1 METMQ
6 LGFISLIP
14 TIVMFVFVFWTKR
27 MLLSFTIA
35 TLVGSVLIG
44 GFTFPTVWLDKLQT
58 AWAAGTCG
66 YLVVMLSLF
75 GILIKLLDVSGY
87 SLEFANWMGKYANTR
102 RKAMLITFAMG
113 WLIFVDD
120 YLNNMA
126 VSTAMKN
133 ICDKHKIP
141 RTLFGFLVNCTAA
154 PVCVLIPVSTWAAFY
169 SGLFEEM
176 NVRVNG
182 TGLGAYIAGMPF
194 LFYPVILLLI
204 CFLIIIGVFPL
215 LGITKKDNEL
225 AMQTGIVCSK
235 EESLDGKELHA
246 DSSNSGETQT
256 KNNPLKFLATMIT
269 IVTITIVTKNVMVA
283 CMGAI
288 VVVVGIIVFEK
299 KLKLTEVFSH
309 SFEGI
314 ASMLTVDATIALA
327 LTLVEINKTTGM
339 TDYVITVLTPL
350 LNGSIFAAIVFAFCG
365 AYVFFAGGFWDGS
378 MIFAPIVVP
387 IAVALGVNPLLS
399 CMALVC
405 AATLGSTTFVAG
417 DAVMITSGAVEIKPY
432 YQMLGTF
439 PYALI
444 GYILTIIGFAITGFI
459 VK

>member
-1 METMQ
+1 METMN

-27 MLLSFTIA
+27 MILSFTVA
-35 TLVGSVLIG
+35 TLVGAVLIG
-44 GFTFPTVWLDKLQT
+44 GVNFPFVWLEQLQT

-66 YLVVMLSLF
+66 YLIIMLSLF

-87 SLEFANWMGKYANTR
+87 ALEFANWLGKYANTR
-102 RKAMLITFAMG
+102 KKAMIITFILG

-126 VSTAMKN
+126 VSTAMKK
-133 ICDKHKIP
+133 ICDKHRIP

-154 PVCVLIPVSTWAAFY
+154 PVCVLIPVSTWAVFY
-169 SGLFEEM
+169 AGLFEE
-176 NVRVNG
+176 NGVTVNG
-182 TGLGAYIAGMPF
+182 TGLGAYISGMPF
-194 LFYPVILLLI
+194 LFYPAILLLI

-215 LGITKKDNEL
+215 IGLTRKDNEV
-225 AMQTGIVCSK
+225 AVKTGIVCSK
-235 EESLDGKELHA
+235 EENLEGNELYADDSA
-246 DSSNSGETQT
+246 DSEVMC
-256 KNNPLKFLATMIT
+256 KNNHLNFFITLFVIVAIKFIT
-269 IVTITIVTKNVMVA
+269 QNVMFA

-288 VVVVGIIVFEK
+288 ATVFVIIVIEK
-299 KLKLTEVFSH
+299 KLKLTEIFTNA
-309 SFEGI
+309 FEGI
-314 ASMLTVDATIALA
+314 ASMLMVDVTIALA
-327 LTLVEINKTTGM
+327 LTLVEINKVTGM
-339 TDYVITVLTPL
+339 TGYVIEVLTPL

-387 IAVALGVNPLLS
+387 IAVALGVNPILS

-417 DAVMITSGAVEIKPY
+417 DAIMITSGAVEIKPY

-439 PYALI
+439 PYALVS
-444 GYILTIIGFAITGFI
+444 YILTIICFVVAGFI
-459 VK
+459 VG